1 MGHLQPLNI
10 FLRQEIDRM
19 RKVLKIVKATL
30 TDLKLAIDGTI
41 IMNEVCNAASSLN
54 LHSDA
59 SPQAMSFPVN
69 VLIQLPLTCNDDCIA
84 TFKRRRNT

>member
-19 RKVLKIVKATL
+19 RKVLSIVKATL

-41 IMNEVCNAASSLN
+41 IMNEVAYTLYTT
-54 LHSDA
+54 
-59 SPQAMSFPVN
+59 
-69 VLIQLPLTCNDDCIA
+69 IIIIIIIY
-84 TFKRRRNT
+84 